1 MQSELEECDQSTHAV
16 VMLVSCMCSFASISQ
31 YNFSSYIVIN
41 TAVQSITRY
50 GGRYSIRHKPFL
62 E

>member
-1 MQSELEECDQSTHAV
+1 MQRELEECDQPTHAV

-41 TAVQSITRY
+41 TVQSITRY
-50 GGRYSIRHKPFL
+50 GGRNSIRHKPFL